1 MPARFPRVLTYVA
14 RSPLRVCDNLVLSG
28 TLLMADRPPRRDLA
42 VYIFFESFALG
53 SALAALGAL
62 VHDIDDWQNWV
73 AWATLAFVL
82 FAAGVKWTRIK
93 PTVVEVRVMGYVIFG
108 SAGAILLM
116 GGYWWL
122 AGLYVPPSNAT
133 GSHALLNVSRGLPSY
148 TPDPFPPNQ
157 NLKIKI
163 EYVDNG
169 SEAARDIYGAG
180 RIFLLQDHSDA
191 RQKRA
196 VATFEK
202 GWQPLLA
209 QLRKKSPGQTMQ
221 PSRPGQP
228 VDEQDLEAA
237 GPVINEQQRQWIDEG
252 QRIVLVVAAVRYED
266 SNGEYELQMCRY
278 LQPPI
283 ARMDNWAACKWHDGL
298 VKIGSKPSEP
308 PGNQDTNQ
316 SR

>member
-1 MPARFPRVLTYVA
+1 
-14 RSPLRVCDNLVLSG
+14 
-28 TLLMADRPPRRDLA
+28 
-42 VYIFFESFALG
+42 
-53 SALAALGAL
+53 LGAF
-62 VHDIDDWQNWV
+62 VHDIDDWQSWL
-73 AWATLAFVL
+73 AWAALAFVL

-93 PTVVEVRVMGYVIFG
+93 PTVVQVRVMGYVIFG
-108 SAGAILLM
+108 SVGAILLM

-122 AGLYVPPSNAT
+122 TGLSVPPSNTT
-133 GSHALLNVSRGLPSY
+133 GSHALLNLSGALPSY

-157 NLKIKI
+157 NVRIKL
-163 EYVDNG
+163 EYLNNG
-169 SEAARDIYGAG
+169 NEAARHIYGAG
-180 RIFLLQDHSDA
+180 RIFLLQDHTDA

-209 QLRKKSPGQTMQ
+209 RLRKKGPGQTIQ

-228 VDEQDLEAA
+228 MDEQALEAA
-237 GPVINEQQRQWIDEG
+237 GPVLNEQQRQWIYGG
-252 QRIVLVVAAVRYED
+252 QRIVMVVAALRYED
-266 SNGEYELQMCRY
+266 SNGEYELHMCRY

-283 ARMDNWAACKWHDGL
+283 AGMSNWAACKWHDGL

-308 PGNQDTNQ
+308 QGNPDTSQ